1 MGVTNDETGATTRR
15 GVLLGAGAA
24 GVAVALSAC
33 GSSGNSGSGTGTGT
47 GTATGTTVN
56 KADVP
61 VGSGKIV
68 DEVVVTQPTPGDFKA
83 FDAHCTHMNCLV
95 TEIVGGSIHCPCHGS
110 VFSVA
115 DGSATGGPAK
125 QLNTGPLAPK
135 AVRVS
140 GDTVTVS

>member
-1 MGVTNDETGATTRR
+1 MGVTNDGTGSTTRR

-24 GVAVALSAC
+24 GVAAALSAC
-33 GSSGNSGSGTGTGT
+33 GSGGDNSGSGTGTGS
-47 GTATGTTVN
+47 GGTTVN

-68 DEVVVTQPTPGDFKA
+68 DEVVVTQPTPGNFKA

-95 TEIVGGSIHCPCHGS
+95 TQIVGGSIHCPCHGS

-115 DGSATGGPAK
+115 DGSATDGPAK
-125 QLNTGPLAPK
+125 LQNTGPLAPK
-135 AVRVS
+135 TVTVS